1 MFNKKRVISTVLILL
16 MLVTAGAT
24 GFFIH
29 KVQANQVNELNM
41 FKKLFVILDLVKRS
55 YVEETDA
62 DDLLTGAIDGMLET
76 LDDPY
81 TGYLP
86 PQDFENMQ
94 EEFEGKYGGI
104 GIVITMKD
112 EQLTIVS
119 PMEDTPGERAGL
131 LGGDMIVGIDG
142 VDTKGM
148 GMQKAVGMMKGEAG
162 TKVTLTI
169 KRLIDQEED
178 QANKEKE
185 NGDKFNKFDVEIIR
199 EDIELSYVSSEMKE
213 GNIGYIRLTQFID
226 HVGEKVADEIDKLH
240 KEGAK
245 AFILDLR
252 NNPGGL
258 LGEASKVA
266 SNFID
271 KGAVVY
277 VKERGKEKEAV
288 PLFRGINSIDEPL
301 VILVNGGSA
310 SASEIVTGAIQD
322 NHRGVI
328 VGDKTFGKGVVQSVV
343 PLADGS
349 AVKLT
354 TAKYYTPAGRFIH
367 HQGIEPDVKI
377 KYNPDTEIDDQ
388 LEKAIEILEEKLN

>member
-62 DDLLTGAIDGMLET
+62 DELLTGAIDGMLET

-131 LGGDMIVGIDG
+131 LGGDMIVAIDG

-277 VKERGKEKEAV
+277 VKERGKAKEAV
-288 PLFRGINSIDEPL
+288 PLFRGIKSIDEPL